1 MTDPL
6 PASPPVPTFTPQER
20 ALALLWG
27 GDTRGSRGP
36 ARGLT
41 RERIVEAA
49 IDVVERD
56 GPAAMSLR
64 RVAAQLGVGVA
75 SLYTYVPG
83 RAELEALML
92 DAVAVGP
99 TLPHEWPGDWRAKL
113 TALAHDDWRQIRR
126 HPWVLELG
134 AAEQVPGPN
143 MLRWLDSALRVFDG
157 TGLREAEKLSAIETV
172 DAYVRGLGRL
182 RGAEEAAADGPAGR
196 GAATA
201 EGRGDAESR
210 GDTEGRGETEGWE
223 ETEGREGMSTR
234 ERDDVLG
241 QLVDFDRYPAL
252 RRALAA
258 GATPYAGAPFEFGL
272 QRLLDGI
279 EQLVIRRST

>member
-6 PASPPVPTFTPQER
+6 TTSTPQER

-27 GDTRGSRGP
+27 RDTRGARGP

-41 RERIVEAA
+41 LERIVEAA
-49 IDVVERD
+49 IEVAERD

-64 RVAAQLGVGVA
+64 RVAAHLGVGVA

-92 DAVAVGP
+92 DAVAVGR
-99 TLPHEWPGDWRAKL
+99 TLPHELPGDWRAKL
-113 TALAHDDWRQIRR
+113 TALAHDDWREIRL

-134 AAEQVPGPN
+134 VAEQVPGPN
-143 MLRWLDSALRVFDG
+143 MLRWLDSALRIFDG
-157 TGLREAEKLSAIETV
+157 TGLSEAEKLSAIETV

-182 RGAEEAAADGPAGR
+182 RGPGGR
-196 GAATA
+196 PGSGSPEPGGTDT
-201 EGRGDAESR
+201 DAE
-210 GDTEGRGETEGWE
+210 D
-223 ETEGREGMSTR
+223 TR
-234 ERDDVLG
+234 ERDLALG

-252 RRALAA
+252 LRALAA
-258 GATPYAGAPFEFGL
+258 GVMPYSGAPFEFGL

>member
-6 PASPPVPTFTPQER
+6 TASTPLER

-27 GDTRGSRGP
+27 RDTRGSRGP

-41 RERIVEAA
+41 LDRIVEAA
-49 IDVVERD
+49 IEVAERE

-64 RVAAQLGVGVA
+64 RVAARLGVGVA

-92 DAVAVGP
+92 DAVAIGR

-113 TALAHDDWRQIRR
+113 TALAHDDWREIRR

-143 MLRWLDSALRVFDG
+143 MLRWLDSALRIFDG
-157 TGLREAEKLSAIETV
+157 DGSVRLLAEDRSAAALLIAGLIALALVIPALVMNDER
-172 DAYVRGLGRL
+172 RGLH
-182 RGAEEAAADGPAGR
+182 EV
-196 GAATA
+196 ATT
-201 EGRGDAESR
+201 SR
-210 GDTEGRGETEGWE
+210 
-223 ETEGREGMSTR
+223 
-234 ERDDVLG
+234 
-241 QLVDFDRYPAL
+241 
-252 RRALAA
+252 
-258 GATPYAGAPFEFGL
+258 
-272 QRLLDGI
+272 
-279 EQLVIRRST
+279 VIRS

>member
-6 PASPPVPTFTPQER
+6 TASTPLER

-27 GDTRGSRGP
+27 RDTRGSRGP

-41 RERIVEAA
+41 LDRIVEAA
-49 IDVVERD
+49 IEVAERE

-64 RVAAQLGVGVA
+64 RVAARLGVGVA

-92 DAVAVGP
+92 DAVAIGR
-99 TLPHEWPGDWRAKL
+99 TLPHELPGDWRAKL
-113 TALAHDDWRQIRR
+113 TALAHDDWREIRL

-143 MLRWLDSALRVFDG
+143 MLRWLDSALRIFDG
-157 TGLREAEKLSAIETV
+157 TGLSETEKLSAIETV

-182 RGAEEAAADGPAGR
+182 RGPGAGR
-196 GAATA
+196 TVSGPGPSTESGAASGVA
-201 EGRGDAESR
+201 SDAVP
-210 GDTEGRGETEGWE
+210 GTEDED
-223 ETEGREGMSTR
+223 TR
-234 ERDDVLG
+234 ERDQVLG
-241 QLVDFDRYPAL
+241 RLVDFGAYPAL
-252 RRALAA
+252 SRALAA
-258 GATPYAGAPFEFGL
+258 GGTPYSGAPFEFGL
-272 QRLLDGI
+272 ERLLDGI
-279 EQLVIRRST
+279 EQLVLRRSA

>member
-1 MTDPL
+1 MTASTPL
-6 PASPPVPTFTPQER
+6 ER

-27 GDTRGSRGP
+27 RDTRGSRGP

-41 RERIVEAA
+41 LDRIVEAA
-49 IDVVERD
+49 IEVAERE

-64 RVAAQLGVGVA
+64 RVAARLDVGVA

-92 DAVAVGP
+92 DAVAIGR
-99 TLPHEWPGDWRAKL
+99 TLPHELPGDWRAKL
-113 TALAHDDWRQIRR
+113 TALAHDDWREIRR

-143 MLRWLDSALRVFDG
+143 MLRWLDSALRIFDG
-157 TGLREAEKLSAIETV
+157 TGLSETEKLSAIETV

-182 RGAEEAAADGPAGR
+182 RGPEPRRADIASGTGSEADHDHDPGAEAGS
-196 GAATA
+196 
-201 EGRGDAESR
+201 ED
-210 GDTEGRGETEGWE
+210 
-223 ETEGREGMSTR
+223 TR
-234 ERDDVLG
+234 ERDQALG
-241 QLVDFDRYPAL
+241 RLVDFDRYPAL

-258 GATPYAGAPFEFGL
+258 GGTPYSGTPFEFGL
-272 QRLLDGI
+272 ERLLDGI
-279 EQLVIRRST
+279 EQLVLRRSP

>member
-6 PASPPVPTFTPQER
+6 PASAPVPSPGPQER

-27 GDTRGSRGP
+27 GDAPGTRGP

-41 RERIVEAA
+41 RARIVEAA
-49 IDVVERD
+49 IEVVERD

-92 DAVAVGP
+92 DAVAAGP

-157 TGLREAEKLSAIETV
+157 TGLRETEKLAAIEAV

-182 RGAEEAAADGPAGR
+182 RGAGAPAADATGR
-196 GAATA
+196 KDGAADADTA
-201 EGRGDAESR
+201 ADLDADDDLDAGD
-210 GDTEGRGETEGWE
+210 DLD
-223 ETEGREGMSTR
+223 TR
-234 ERDDVLG
+234 ERDDALG

-279 EQLVIRRST
+279 AQLVIRRSP

>member
-6 PASPPVPTFTPQER
+6 PAPAPVPPPSPQER

-49 IDVVERD
+49 IEVVERD

-113 TALAHDDWRQIRR
+113 TALAHDDWRQLRR

-157 TGLREAEKLSAIETV
+157 TGLGEAEKLAAIEAV

-182 RGAEEAAADGPAGR
+182 RGAGESAAEAA
-196 GAATA
+196 
-201 EGRGDAESR
+201 
-210 GDTEGRGETEGWE
+210 
-223 ETEGREGMSTR
+223 GREGTDADTGADTDTR
-234 ERDDVLG
+234 ERDDALG
-241 QLVDFDRYPAL
+241 RLVDFDRYPAL

-279 EQLVIRRST
+279 EQLVIRRSA